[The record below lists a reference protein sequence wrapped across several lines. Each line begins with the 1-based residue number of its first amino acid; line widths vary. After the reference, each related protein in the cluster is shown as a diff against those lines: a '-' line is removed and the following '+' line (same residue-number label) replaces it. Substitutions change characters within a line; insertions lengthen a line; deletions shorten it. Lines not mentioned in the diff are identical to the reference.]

1 MISEPANSILVIFI
15 CIVGALHFG
24 GVLGTSKKSPALAWM
39 KTKHPHFPNVIVVLL
54 VFVAL
59 IKIVGLF

>member
-1 MISEPANSILVIFI
+1 MISEPAISILVIFI
-15 CIVGALHFG
+15 CVVGVLHFG

-39 KTKHPHFPNVIVVLL
+39 NTKYPFFTKVIVVLF
-54 VFVAL
+54 VFVAA